1 MDELM
6 LIVEGV
12 QNKIRKLIIRNN
24 QLKERAQSLE
34 VENGSLKEDLKTS
47 AQRIAQLEND
57 LTELQAAKMLESAD
71 PLRAKQKINELLRE
85 IEKTTVLLNR

>member
-34 VENGSLKEDLKTS
+34 VENRSLKEDLKTS